1 MLDELEDEQP
11 EVELEEEKQDA
22 LCLMYLQ
29 LFSSSA
35 GHEVLADLMRNFHY
49 GQSVPLTPETALM
62 DAGRREVVQH
72 IIDKM
77 KAIDKRKAAE
87 AVFNAECI

>member
-1 MLDELEDEQP
+1 MGELEEQN
-11 EVELEEEKQDA
+11 EAIDLEEEKQDA
-22 LCLMYLQ
+22 LCLIYLQ
-29 LFSSSA
+29 HFSTSA
-35 GHEVLADLMRNFHY
+35 GHEVLADLMRNFMY
-49 GQSVPLTPETALM
+49 GQGIPLTPESALM

-87 AVFNAECI
+87 AVFEADCI

>member
-1 MLDELEDEQP
+1 MGEDD
-11 EVELEEEKQDA
+11 EVELEEQKHDA
-22 LCLMYLQ
+22 LCLVYLQ
-29 LFSSSA
+29 LFSGSA

-49 GQSVPLTPETALM
+49 GQSSPMTPESVMM

-77 KAIDKRKAAE
+77 RAIDKRKAAE
-87 AVFNAECI
+87 AIFEADCI

>member
-1 MLDELEDEQP
+1 MEELEQEESGKVP
-11 EVELEEEKQDA
+11 EEERHDA
-22 LCLMYLQ
+22 LCVMYLQ

-35 GHEVLADLMRNFHY
+35 GHEVLADLMRTFHY
-49 GQSVPLTPETALM
+49 GQSSPMTPESIMM

-77 KAIDKRKAAE
+77 KAVNKRKAAQ
-87 AVFNAECI
+87 AVFEADCI